1 MGITGISAVSS
12 LLSHLWKEL
21 WMGIFDRFKS
31 NRQAQDKAK
40 DMSDVAERKANDRT
54 GNKYESQVDD
64 AQRKIEGSLGMD
76 RDRPE
81 EP

>member
-1 MGITGISAVSS
+1 
-12 LLSHLWKEL
+12 
-21 WMGIFDRFKS
+21 MGIFDRFKS

-40 DMSDVAERKANDRT
+40 DMSDVAERKVNERT

-81 EP
+81 QP

>member
-1 MGITGISAVSS
+1 
-12 LLSHLWKEL
+12 
-21 WMGIFDRFKS
+21 MGIFDRFKS

-40 DMSDVAERKANDRT
+40 DMSDVAERKANERT

-64 AQRKIEGSLGMD
+64 AQGKIEGSLGMD
-76 RDRPE
+76 RDRPD